1 VHLLRANDTQRHRHG
16 EDEGAEDYGGQP
28 PGRVPQEA
36 GRRHVPPSVCARW
49 GGGVDLTRCC
59 APRGSRRAGG
69 FSFVF
74 LVRDCDSGSLY
85 ALKRVLVQEHS
96 EMTAIKHEIQI
107 MVRSRPLCSAVHALL
122 RVCVLA
128 AHSVRSHVVCC
139 AVLHAWLAMCRVVV
153 CRGRER
159 RGNWHTRTSCRS
171 STRSSSAPTRSR
183 RSSPQRT
190 RSTS

>member
-1 VHLLRANDTQRHRHG
+1 
-16 EDEGAEDYGGQP
+16 
-28 PGRVPQEA
+28 
-36 GRRHVPPSVCARW
+36 
-49 GGGVDLTRCC
+49 
-59 APRGSRRAGG
+59 
-69 FSFVF
+69 VF

-107 MVRSRPLCSAVHALL
+107 MVRSRPLCRAVHALM

-153 CRGRER
+153 CRVVAER

-171 STRSSSAPTRSR
+171 STQSSSAPTRSR
-183 RSSPQRT
+183 RSSPQLM

>member
-1 VHLLRANDTQRHRHG
+1 
-16 EDEGAEDYGGQP
+16 
-28 PGRVPQEA
+28 
-36 GRRHVPPSVCARW
+36 
-49 GGGVDLTRCC
+49 
-59 APRGSRRAGG
+59 
-69 FSFVF
+69 VF

-107 MVRSRPLCSAVHALL
+107 MVRSLSTVQCTLSCVCA
-122 RVCVLA
+122 CVLA
-128 AHSVRSHVVCC
+128 AHSVRSHVVRC

-183 RSSPQRT
+183 RSSPQRM